1 MLNSRPDK
9 SDCVYK
15 TEENLDFFS
24 TYLDFSY
31 FVFYVLWL
39 IEGLFQN
46 CVPVTKI
53 EAPFS
58 LLTQLGV
65 KIVPSVKESI
75 TPHSIK

>member
-15 TEENLDFFS
+15 TEENLDFFFN
-24 TYLDFSY
+24 LDFSY

-46 CVPVTKI
+46 CLPVTKI

-58 LLTQLGV
+58 LLTQMGV
-65 KIVPSVKESI
+65 KIVSSVKESI